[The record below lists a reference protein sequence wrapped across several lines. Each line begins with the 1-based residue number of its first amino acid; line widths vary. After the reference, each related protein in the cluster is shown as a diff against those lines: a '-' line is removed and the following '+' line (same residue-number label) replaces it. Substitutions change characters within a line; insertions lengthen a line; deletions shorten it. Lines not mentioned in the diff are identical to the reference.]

1 MMSLCLELVQNVH
14 VFDHD
19 RTDGGV
25 VIINEHSLAT
35 RRHATAA
42 GHANNS
48 NKPGPATPSD
58 WLVSCVVV
66 ELCP

>member
-1 MMSLCLELVQNVH
+1 LGQNEN
-14 VFDHD
+14 VFD
-19 RTDGGV
+19 RIGTDGGV

-48 NKPGPATPSD
+48 NKPGSATPSG